1 MTSPGV
7 NDHLLNNL
15 AVPKKP
21 VMAPLAFSHNQSL
34 LNPKFDGYKLKLLE
48 QEDCIRTHALP
59 PPGVTQAAI
68 SGRRIVPF
76 TEVSARI
83 KHNHLRV
90 GLGEKELAYVDQN
103 GGVVLVTI
111 DGENKP
117 LFRSIFE
124 IPQEIGQSDDD
135 TKEYPVVLSISLNR
149 WLASDGRGRFYVFA
163 YDEQLSAPVSAQ
175 NSFELVGQTGSLVPC
190 RLLYARETEAGLTA
204 LVTRRSNDLASTSD
218 TKAAP
223 TYELVSLR
231 LDTKNNTLAELW
243 ALSGSSLPAD
253 IQFDEATNAYIVS
266 SASPFQSTQDLST
279 APPEPTKDEIAP
291 IPRANE
297 DLDSAPQLNVPPPH
311 AYSWTQ
317 TDDSVTIM
325 FPLPSTTTTSAIRIT
340 IARLH
345 LTLAIITA
353 SLSSVP
359 LPKYSQC
366 AWWAEVD
373 PGASLWTWERAPDE
387 RQTNVGLLTLHLE
400 KKHVGTRWSHVFAAS
415 TGEPD
420 VPETLDPSELAS
432 IREALEKYTAEL
444 SGDGSAVPSLAN
456 PDADEELDAPGQV
469 GQRVT
474 VQRVDALSGS
484 AKIDQCEVSMLS
496 TPLPITD
503 SVADPSLIIRRDI
516 DGLLFD
522 FNSSASWTHV
532 STFSALSF
540 VLASKRDTRFVM
552 HHKDRVVL
560 AFESGSTHGTG
571 NIFIYRGQQSKTQW
585 EQQSILS
592 VASQTTGSLLGVA
605 AIRSQDNNEILVCCL
620 CEHQLVIAQGV
631 M

>member
-1 MTSPGV
+1 
-7 NDHLLNNL
+7 
-15 AVPKKP
+15 
-21 VMAPLAFSHNQSL
+21 MAPPSFSHNPSL

-48 QEDCIRTHALP
+48 QSDCIRTYPLLS
-59 PPGVTQAAI
+59 PGVTQATV
-68 SGRRIVPF
+68 SGRRVVPF

-90 GLGEKELAYVDQN
+90 GLSGEDLVYVDRN

-111 DGENKP
+111 DDEQN
-117 LFRSIFE
+117 LSSWTIFE
-124 IPQEIGQSDDD
+124 IPQVIGQSNDD
-135 TKEYPVVLSISLNR
+135 TKEYPVVLGTSPNR
-149 WLASDGRGRFYVFA
+149 WLASDGHGRFYSFI
-163 YDEQLSAPVSAQ
+163 YEERLRRPVVAQ
-175 NSFELVGQTGSLVPC
+175 HSFELVDQTGALVPC
-190 RLLYARETEAGLTA
+190 RLLHAHEAEAGLVL
-204 LVTRRSNDLASTSD
+204 LVTRRGRDTPPESNAKAS
-218 TKAAP
+218 P
-223 TYELVSLR
+223 IYELVSLR
-231 LDTKNNTLAELW
+231 LDTHDNTVAELW
-243 ALSGSSLPAD
+243 ALPGSSLPAD
-253 IQFDEATNAYIVS
+253 VQFDTATNAYIVS
-266 SASPFQSTQDLST
+266 SASPFQSTRGAEP

-297 DLDSAPQLNVPPPH
+297 NLDSAPQPSLPPPH

-325 FPLPSTTTTSAIRIT
+325 FPLPSTTATSAIRIT
-340 IARLH
+340 IAKPH

-353 SLSSVP
+353 SPSSIP
-359 LPKYSQC
+359 LPKYAQC

-400 KKHVGTRWSHVFAAS
+400 KKHVGTRWSHVFAS

-420 VPETLDPSELAS
+420 VPETVDPSELAS

-444 SGDGSAVPSLAN
+444 SGDGSAMPSLAN
-456 PDADEELDAPGQV
+456 PDADEELDAPGRV

-474 VQRVDALSGS
+474 VQRIDAASGL
-484 AKIDQCEVSMLS
+484 ARIDQHEASVLS
-496 TPLPITD
+496 TPLPVVD
-503 SVADPSLIIRRDI
+503 SATSPSLVVRRDI
-516 DGLLFD
+516 DGLLF
-522 FNSSASWTHV
+522 NSRPDASWGHI

-571 NIFIYRGQQSKTQW
+571 NVYIYRGQQSQSQW
-585 EQQSILS
+585 GQQSILS
-592 VASQTTGSLLGVA
+592 VTSQTTGSLLGVA
-605 AIRSQDNNEILVCCL
+605 AVQAGDKMIVCCL
-620 CEHQLVIAQGV
+620 CEHQLVAVQNI